1 MTPNVLMLSY
11 SSNPRIIKAMKLQR
25 QQLTR
30 HKLQGHDDNNFV
42 AGSMRERLEMVWEIT
57 REVASLS
64 PNHDVE
70 RRLQRHIVRVT
81 RAKG

>member
-1 MTPNVLMLSY
+1 MTPTVLILSY
-11 SSNPRIIKAMKLQR
+11 SSNQRIIKAMKLQR

-30 HKLQGHDDNNFV
+30 FKLQDRDDNNFV

-70 RRLQRHIVRVT
+70 RRLQRHIVRVI

>member
-1 MTPNVLMLSY
+1 MTLNILMLSCP
-11 SSNPRIIKAMKLQR
+11 SNQRIIKPMKLQR

-30 HKLQGHDDNNFV
+30 HKLQDHDDNDFV

-70 RRLQRHIVRVT
+70 RILQRHIVRVT